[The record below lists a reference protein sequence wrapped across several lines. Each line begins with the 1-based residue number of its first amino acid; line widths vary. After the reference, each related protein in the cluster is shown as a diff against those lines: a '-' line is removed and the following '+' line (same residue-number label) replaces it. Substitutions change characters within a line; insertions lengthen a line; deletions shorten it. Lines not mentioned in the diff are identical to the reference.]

1 MNDTPRLSVLV
12 ADDHTLVRHGIKT
25 ILDGADRYEVVGEA
39 RDADETMELLASL
52 KPDILLLDIGLP
64 SKSGIEVI
72 YELREKQI
80 PITIVVLTM
89 HENEIMAKQALS
101 AGAMAYILKDFTPE
115 GLLQTIDKAV
125 DGERVVPPQFQ
136 HIIEEI
142 ERKGPSISGNGSEAD
157 PLSKLSRREREVF
170 FLLADGMP
178 NRTIA
183 KKLFI
188 SPRTVET
195 HRARVIKKLG
205 FKSTAD
211 LIRYAIKNNLLT
223 P

>member
-1 MNDTPRLSVLV
+1 MNDTPRLSVLA
-12 ADDHTLVRHGIKT
+12 ADDHTIVRHGIKT
-25 ILDGADRYEVVGEA
+25 ILAGSDRYEVVGEA

-136 HIIEEI
+136 HIVDEI
-142 ERKGPSISGNGSEAD
+142 ERKGPSMGNGAEGD
-157 PLSKLSRREREVF
+157 PLSRLSRREREVF